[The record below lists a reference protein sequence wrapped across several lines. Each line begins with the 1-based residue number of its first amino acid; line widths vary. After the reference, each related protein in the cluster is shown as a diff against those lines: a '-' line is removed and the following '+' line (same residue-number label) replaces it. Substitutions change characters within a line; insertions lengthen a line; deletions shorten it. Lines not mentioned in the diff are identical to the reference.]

1 MELGTEGKS
10 LIPVEVTGLAEQLP
24 TEKQKDIQRIFN
36 LVFDGTEEMRLAV
49 SELVVKDENDTENIS
64 KAESFRKEAKAK
76 KVASKK
82 LFDECRSIVQS
93 KKAEFDLEDKL
104 YLKCQQTADLIL
116 KSIEQMA
123 EEKANTPV
131 RIAMERHAAMVKE
144 RSIKVSEYQ
153 EPRES
158 DFANMSEDVF
168 NNYLSGLKAT
178 YIAKIEAERKAE
190 ADRVAKE
197 KADAEAIEQQRLENE
212 RLKAEAEKREKEIQA
227 ERKANELKLA
237 KEKAEAEAETARL
250 NEIKQKRSKEL
261 QPYIVFIRDY
271 NSLINKSESE
281 YQAEFSD
288 IKKGAYEQW
297 EYEAS
302 ERIKLQEKE
311 ATERAE
317 KEALAKAN
325 AEREAKLKA
334 LELANQKT
342 IEEKKKEEDKA
353 KKEADRLLKAPIK
366 KQIKILIDNLVFPD
380 SKINH
385 ETLTEIKDKFES
397 FKRWANDKVDQI

>member
-24 TEKQKDIQRIFN
+24 TEKQKDIQKIFN

-49 SELVVKDENDTENIS
+49 SELVVKDENDVENIS

-190 ADRVAKE
+190 EERIAKE
-197 KADAEAIEQQRLENE
+197 KAEAEAIEQQRLENE

-237 KEKAEAEAETARL
+237 EERAKIEAEATRL

-288 IKKGAYEQW
+288 IKKGAKDHW
-297 EYEAS
+297 EFEES
-302 ERIKLQEKE
+302 ERAKELEK
-311 ATERAE
+311 
-317 KEALAKAN
+317 AKAN

-334 LELANQKT
+334 LELANQKA

>member
-24 TEKQKDIQRIFN
+24 TEKQKDIQKIFN

-49 SELVVKDENDTENIS
+49 SELVVKDENDVENIS

-76 KVASKK
+76 KIASKR
-82 LFDECRSIVQS
+82 LFEECRAIVQS

-190 ADRVAKE
+190 EERIAKE
-197 KADAEAIEQQRLENE
+197 KAEAEAIEQQRLENE

-237 KEKAEAEAETARL
+237 EERAKIEAEATRL

-288 IKKGAYEQW
+288 IKKGAKDHW
-297 EYEAS
+297 EFEES
-302 ERIKLQEKE
+302 ERAKELEK
-311 ATERAE
+311 
-317 KEALAKAN
+317 AKAN

-334 LELANQKT
+334 LELANQKA

>member
-49 SELVVKDENDTENIS
+49 SELVVKDENDVENIS

-190 ADRVAKE
+190 EERIAKE

-237 KEKAEAEAETARL
+237 EERAKIEAEATRL

-288 IKKGAYEQW
+288 IKKGAKDHW
-297 EYEAS
+297 EFEES
-302 ERIKLQEKE
+302 ERAKELEK
-311 ATERAE
+311 
-317 KEALAKAN
+317 AKAN

-334 LELANQKT
+334 LELANQKA